1 MSLKYIIFMGKLLSK
16 YGVVFLLLVIT
27 GCAKRGTIT
36 GGLKDTLGPVLR
48 YSVPK
53 NFSTNF
59 DSKEIKLYFNEYVKL
74 KDINKQLIV
83 SPPMN
88 TAPQISPM
96 TASKS
101 ITIRIK
107 DTLLPNTTYSM
118 NFGQSIQDN
127 NEGNPYQQ
135 FKYVFST
142 GSYIDSL
149 SVQGTIKDAIKLK
162 PDNFVSVMLYEVNEK
177 YTDSTVYKQ
186 KPRYVTN
193 TLDSL
198 KTWKIE
204 NIKAGKYVLIAL
216 KDLNSNFKFDPKTE
230 KIGFHTEEITVPSNA
245 SYELKLSQ
253 EVVPFKTYKPYQAS
267 GNRAIMGYEGD
278 PKNVKVVLRNGREI
292 LPAMVTQL
300 PDKDSLQIWFNK
312 IKVDSLYLTVS
323 KEKYEKTFSFR
334 IKDQRK
340 DTLSLS
346 AAPAG
351 TLDFRETFTIT
362 ASIPLVKFDN
372 SKITL
377 RNKDSVAVDFKT
389 SYDEFNQKISFDFK
403 KEPLQKYTC
412 TILPGAFTDF
422 FGQANDTLVHSM
434 ATKDLSE
441 YGNVRMRLQNIKQF
455 PIIVELT
462 NEKGDILAT
471 AYSEND
477 PVINFEGVKPNKFN
491 IRVIYDTNKN
501 RIWDPGSLI
510 EKRQAEEVIYF
521 PDIPVRANWDV
532 DQSFDLGR

>member
-1 MSLKYIIFMGKLLSK
+1 MGKLLTR
-16 YGVVFLLLVIT
+16 YGVIFLMIVIV

-36 GGLKDTLGPVLR
+36 GGLKDTLAPVLR
-48 YSVPK
+48 SSVPK
-53 NFSTNF
+53 NFSTDFNQ
-59 DSKEIKLYFNEYVKL
+59 KEIKLYFNEYVKL

-88 TAPQISPM
+88 TAPQISP
-96 TASKS
+96 TTSSKS

-107 DTLLPNTTYSM
+107 DTLLPNTTYSL

-135 FKYVFST
+135 FKYIFST
-142 GSYIDSL
+142 GLYIDSL
-149 SVQGTIKDAIKLK
+149 SVQGTIRDAIKLK
-162 PDNFVSVMLYEVNEK
+162 PDNFVSVMLYEIDEK
-177 YTDSTVYKQ
+177 YNDSTIYKQ

-198 KTWKIE
+198 KIWKIE
-204 NIKAGKYVLIAL
+204 NIKAGKYMLLAL

-230 KIGFHTEEITVPSNA
+230 KIGFHTEPITVPTST

-253 EVVPFKTYKPYQAS
+253 EVVPFKAYKPSQVS
-267 GNRAIMGYEGD
+267 GNRAVMGYEGD
-278 PKNVKVVLRNGREI
+278 PKDVKIVLKNGTQI
-292 LPAMVTQL
+292 LPAIVTQL
-300 PDKDSLQIWFNK
+300 PEKDSLQVWFNK
-312 IKVDSLYLTVS
+312 IKVDSLHLTVS
-323 KEKYEKTFSFR
+323 KESYEKTFAFR
-334 IKDQRK
+334 IKDQKK

-346 AAPAG
+346 ATPAG

-362 ASIPLVKFDN
+362 STIPLVKFDN

-389 SYDEFNQKISFDFK
+389 TYDELNQKISFDFK

-422 FGQANDTLVHSM
+422 YGQANDTLVHTM

-441 YGNVRMRLQNIKQF
+441 YGNVRLRLQNIKQF

-462 NEKGDILAT
+462 NEKGDVLAT

-477 PVINFEGVKPNKFN
+477 PAINFEGVKPSKFN
-491 IRVIYDTNKN
+491 VRVIYDTNKN
-501 RIWDPGSLI
+501 KVWDPGSI
-510 EKRQAEEVIYF
+510 VEKRQAEEVIYF
-521 PDIPVRANWDV
+521 PAFDVRANWDV
-532 DQSFDLGR
+532 DQPFDLGK